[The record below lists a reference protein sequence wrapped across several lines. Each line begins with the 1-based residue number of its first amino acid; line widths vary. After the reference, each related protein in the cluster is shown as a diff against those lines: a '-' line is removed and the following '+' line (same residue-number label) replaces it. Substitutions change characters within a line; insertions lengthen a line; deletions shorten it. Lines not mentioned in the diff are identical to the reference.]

1 MKYTRALLGRDRG
14 WRAAVRFR
22 GAALLNERW
31 RKPRGDG
38 GLARCPVC
46 DGALTLAD
54 HAVHHGG
61 EIFHPDCL
69 RYRWTRA

>member
-1 MKYTRALLGRDRG
+1 MKYTRAVLGSDRG

-31 RKPRGDG
+31 RKPRGDAD
-38 GLARCPVC
+38 LAQCPVC
-46 DGALTLAD
+46 DGALTLGD
-54 HAVHHGG
+54 HAVHQSG

-69 RYRWTRA
+69 LYRWTRA